1 MHEELINLLEE
12 WKKFKN
18 EYGNHQTRHIAEKE
32 LRLLGAS
39 IENKVTQMRVTGK
52 LSEVTD
58 DEKDTIEEVFS
69 FLVTEV
75 I

>member
-12 WKKFKN
+12 WKKFKK

-32 LRLLGAS
+32 LRLLGDS
-39 IENKVTQMRVTGK
+39 IESKVTQMRVTGK
-52 LSEVTD
+52 FSEITD
-58 DEKDTIEEVFS
+58 NEKAVIEEAFT
-69 FLVTEV
+69 FLITEV